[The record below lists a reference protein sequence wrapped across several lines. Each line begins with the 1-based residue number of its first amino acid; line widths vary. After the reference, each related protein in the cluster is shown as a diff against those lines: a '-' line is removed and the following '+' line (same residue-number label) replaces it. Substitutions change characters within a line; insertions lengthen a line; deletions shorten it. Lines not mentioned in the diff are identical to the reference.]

1 MRNVRV
7 LDILVFIMIKLME
20 WSNSIFVCLSMVKLR
35 PKVQYHIC
43 IPFLREKVSL
53 LYTLY

>member
-20 WSNSIFVCLSMVKLR
+20 WSNSIFVCLSIVKLR

-43 IPFLREKVSL
+43 IPFLREKVPL